1 MARYRKILV
10 AVDGSESSR
19 NAFRQ
24 ACRIARDDK
33 SWITVLT
40 AIPIFQDQFDVLSM
54 KEKVTR
60 TLLEEGEKVLTGI
73 IRLAKEEDTIIRP
86 MLKEGSPSEMIL
98 DAAEEGNYDLIIM
111 GRRGMSRIERAL
123 VGSVT
128 ASVISHSSR
137 DVLIVPKDTAL
148 GWEHILFPTDGSK
161 YSELASGKAI
171 ELANSY
177 GSSLMVVSV
186 VDVTDEFSSQAPEAV
201 EELIRKAKRFVED
214 IKKRANGLKNIE
226 TLVKEGET
234 YEVITNLAR
243 ESMSNIIVM
252 GSHGRTG
259 MKRLLIGNVAEKVI
273 GYAPCPV
280 LIVKGAKTES

>member
-10 AVDGSESSR
+10 AVDGSDSSR

-40 AIPIFQDQFDVLSM
+40 AIPLFEDQFDVLSM

-60 TLLEEGEKVLTGI
+60 TLLEEGEKTLTGI
-73 IRLAKEEDTIIRP
+73 IRISKEEDTFIRP
-86 MLKEGSPSEMIL
+86 MLKKGSPFEVIL
-98 DAAEEGNYDLIIM
+98 DTVAEENYDLIVM
-111 GRRGMSRIERAL
+111 GRRGLSNIERAL

-128 ASVISHSSR
+128 ASVIAHSSR
-137 DVLIVPKDTAL
+137 DVLVVPKDATL
-148 GWEHILFPTDGSK
+148 GWKNILLPTDGSK
-161 YSELASGKAI
+161 YSAVASNKALELAT
-171 ELANSY
+171 SY
-177 GSSLMVVSV
+177 GSSLLAVSI
-186 VDVTDEFSSQAPEAV
+186 VDVTEEFYTEAPDAV
-201 EELIRKAKRFVED
+201 EELIWKAKRFVED
-214 IKKRANGLKNIE
+214 IKKRANGLNIH

-243 ESMSNIIVM
+243 ESVSDVIVM

-259 MKRLLIGNVAEKVI
+259 VKRFLIGNVTEKVI

-280 LIVKGAKTES
+280 LIVKTES

>member
-10 AVDGSESSR
+10 AVDGSDSSR

-40 AIPIFQDQFDVLSM
+40 AIPLFEDQFDVLSM

-60 TLLEEGEKVLTGI
+60 TLLEEGEKILTGI
-73 IRLAKEEDTIIRP
+73 IRISKEEDTFIRP
-86 MLKEGSPSEMIL
+86 MLKKGSPFEVIL
-98 DAAEEGNYDLIIM
+98 DTVAEENYDLIVM
-111 GRRGMSRIERAL
+111 GRRGLSNIERAL

-128 ASVISHSSR
+128 ASVIAHSSR
-137 DVLIVPKDTAL
+137 DVLVVPNDATL
-148 GWEHILFPTDGSK
+148 GWKNILLPTDGSK
-161 YSELASGKAI
+161 YSAIASNKAL

-177 GSSLMVVSV
+177 GSSLLAVSI
-186 VDVTDEFSSQAPEAV
+186 VDVTEEFYTEAPDAV

-214 IKKRANGLKNIE
+214 IKKRANGLNIH

-243 ESMSNIIVM
+243 ESVSDVIVM

-259 MKRLLIGNVAEKVI
+259 VKRFLIGNVTEKVI

-280 LIVKGAKTES
+280 LIVKTES

>member
-10 AVDGSESSR
+10 AVDGSDSSR

-40 AIPIFQDQFDVLSM
+40 AIPLFEDQFDVLSM

-60 TLLEEGEKVLTGI
+60 TLLEEGEKTLTGI
-73 IRLAKEEDTIIRP
+73 IRISKEEDTFIRP
-86 MLKEGSPSEMIL
+86 MLKKGSPFEVIL
-98 DAAEEGNYDLIIM
+98 DTVAEENYDLIVM
-111 GRRGMSRIERAL
+111 GRRGLSNIERAL

-128 ASVISHSSR
+128 ASVIAHSSR
-137 DVLIVPKDTAL
+137 DVLVVPKDATL
-148 GWEHILFPTDGSK
+148 GWKNILLPTDGSK
-161 YSELASGKAI
+161 YSAIASNKALELAT
-171 ELANSY
+171 SY
-177 GSSLMVVSV
+177 GSSLLAVSI
-186 VDVTDEFSSQAPEAV
+186 VDVTEEFYTEAPDAV
-201 EELIRKAKRFVED
+201 DELIGKAKRFVDD
-214 IKKRANGLKNIE
+214 IKKRANGLNIQ

-243 ESMSNIIVM
+243 ESISDVIVM
-252 GSHGRTG
+252 GNHGRTG
-259 MKRLLIGNVAEKVI
+259 VKRFLIGNVTEKVI

-280 LIVKGAKTES
+280 LIVKTES

>member
-10 AVDGSESSR
+10 AVDGSDSGK

-24 ACRIARDDK
+24 ACRVARDDK

-40 AIPIFQDQFDVLSM
+40 AIPLFEDQFDVLSM
-54 KEKVTR
+54 KEKVSR
-60 TLLEEGEKVLTGI
+60 TLREEGEKI
-73 IRLAKEEDTIIRP
+73 LAEMKKIAEEEDAFIKP
-86 MLKEGSPSEMIL
+86 MLKEGSPFEMIL
-98 DAAEEGNYDLIIM
+98 DTAEESNYDLIVM
-111 GRRGMSRIERAL
+111 GRRGHSNIERAL

-128 ASVISHSSR
+128 ASVIAHSSR
-137 DVLIVPKDTAL
+137 DVLVIPKDTTL
-148 GWEHILFPTDGSK
+148 GWKNILLPTDGSR
-161 YSELASGKAI
+161 YSDVATDKAI
-171 ELANSY
+171 DLAHSY
-177 GSSLMVVSV
+177 GSDIMAVSI
-186 VDVTDEFSSQAPEAV
+186 VDVTEEFYTEAPDAV

-214 IKKRANGLKNIE
+214 IKKRANGLNIH

-243 ESMSNIIVM
+243 ESISDVIVM

-259 MKRLLIGNVAEKVI
+259 VKRFLIGNVAEKVI

-280 LIVKGAKTES
+280 LITKGSTL

>member
-10 AVDGSESSR
+10 AVDGSDSSR

-40 AIPIFQDQFDVLSM
+40 AIPLFEDQFDVLSM
-54 KEKVTR
+54 KEKATR
-60 TLLEEGEKVLTGI
+60 TLLEEGEKILTGI
-73 IRLAKEEDTIIRP
+73 IRISKEEDTFIRP
-86 MLKEGSPSEMIL
+86 MLKKGSPFEVIL
-98 DAAEEGNYDLIIM
+98 DTVAEENYDLIVM
-111 GRRGMSRIERAL
+111 GRCGLSNIERAL

-128 ASVISHSSR
+128 ASVIAHSSR
-137 DVLIVPKDTAL
+137 DVLVVPKDAEL
-148 GWEHILFPTDGSK
+148 GWKNILLPTDGSK
-161 YSELASGKAI
+161 YSAIASNKAL
-171 ELANSY
+171 ELANFY
-177 GSSLMVVSV
+177 GSSLLAVSI
-186 VDVTDEFSSQAPEAV
+186 VDVTEEFYTEAPDAV

-214 IKKRANGLKNIE
+214 IKKRANGLNIQ

-243 ESMSNIIVM
+243 ESISDVIVM
-252 GSHGRTG
+252 GNHGRTG
-259 MKRLLIGNVAEKVI
+259 VKRFLIGNVTEKVI

-280 LIVKGAKTES
+280 LIVKTES